1 MRARNTQGDSSGSQF
16 LGPGPSST
24 ARGAS
29 VDKFILDTWEE
40 VDLTGKP
47 MMVQCLKCWK
57 MVREFFMRRRKSP
70 MGSLIVDVECKRC
83 HDGAKK

>member
-1 MRARNTQGDSSGSQF
+1 M
-16 LGPGPSST
+16 
-24 ARGAS
+24 
-29 VDKFILDTWEE
+29 LDTCEE

-47 MMVQCLKCWK
+47 MTVQCLKCWK